1 MARYIKSGDVARV
14 PEINAELE
22 KIATAQTEF
31 LTRNGEAPNEMK
43 APLDMKS

>member
-22 KIATAQTEF
+22 KIATSQTDF
-31 LTRNGEAPNEMK
+31 LSRSGESPNDGIDT
-43 APLDMKS
+43 PR